1 MTLRKLPKYHL
12 SEEKKYLTRCINSK
26 VNLLINP
33 YKPKLI
39 PYVRN
44 NYKTFWAFTSTSP
57 KYHDSFKF
65 LGKETPEG
73 KKKNCGTIFS
83 VYGSVW
89 GYDITVFNY
98 YLEEEILLEP
108 ERKFRIENVVPNIP
122 DVNDIIYVT
131 WKLEIHQ
138 SY

>member
-57 KYHDSFKF
+57 NYDDSFKF

-73 KKKNCGTIFS
+73 KKKIVEQFFL
-83 VYGSVW
+83 YME
-89 GYDITVFNY
+89 VFGDM
-98 YLEEEILLEP
+98 ILL
-108 ERKFRIENVVPNIP
+108 FL
-122 DVNDIIYVT
+122 II
-131 WKLEIHQ
+131 I
-138 SY
+138 